1 MEKWGDIREMGAK
14 ALDWVAD
21 YYDSLRERPLV
32 RPSTSANLRARL
44 AEPLPQEPCAFDC
57 LMRTMDEIVAGF
69 SRHNA
74 HPRFFGYVSS
84 PGAPVATVATMIAA
98 AMNINLTSWRSAP
111 AAAELEL
118 LTVNWIKE
126 VVGYSSESL
135 GVLVSGG
142 SMANL
147 AALAAARAAK
157 GNGLVYVSEET
168 HFSLRKAARL
178 LGMPVRTVPVK
189 DRLELDIEG
198 LERALRED
206 RVARRSPVCVV
217 ATAGSAGTGA
227 FDTLGQIAA

>member
-1 MEKWGDIREMGAK
+1 EMGAT
-14 ALDWVAD
+14 ALNWDAD
-21 YYDSLRERPLV
+21 YYDGLRERPLV
-32 RPSTSANLRARL
+32 RPSTSAELRARL

-98 AMNINLTSWRSAP
+98 AMNINVTSWRSGP

-126 VVGYSSESL
+126 MIGYPVESL
-135 GVLVSGG
+135 GLLVSGG

-147 AALAAARAAK
+147 AGLTAARGAK
-157 GNGLVYVSEET
+157 GTGVVYLSEEA
-168 HFSLRKAARL
+168 HF
-178 LGMPVRTVPVK
+178 
-189 DRLELDIEG
+189 
-198 LERALRED
+198 
-206 RVARRSPVCVV
+206 
-217 ATAGSAGTGA
+217 
-227 FDTLGQIAA
+227 